1 MQFEHLIASAIMLTT
16 PILLAAMGGLINR
29 RAGIV
34 NIGLEAKMLAGAF
47 VAVIVSSA
55 TGSWIIASLAAAL
68 AGAAIGWLFSL
79 SITRAGANM
88 IVAGLGLNIL
98 VAGVLG
104 FILSWVYRSSG
115 TLRLPDVA
123 LLPKILPSG
132 LEFVPLVGPALAM
145 LDPLTLLAWMTT
157 GALPFVLA
165 STRIGLWIRAT
176 GNASEMARS
185 VGLQHL
191 TIQDFTTACAGF
203 FSGLAGAHLAL
214 VSLGLFNEGLTSG
227 RGFIALAAFYF
238 GRDRPITT
246 AFACMLFGALEAAQI
261 RLQLEGL
268 PPKLIGTL
276 PYVMVLIALVVVS
289 IQAQRKSST

>member
-16 PILLAAMGGLINR
+16 PILLAAIGGLINR

-55 TGSWIIASLAAAL
+55 TGSWIIACLAAAL

-104 FILSWVYRSSG
+104 FVLSWMYRSSG

-123 LLPKILPSG
+123 LLPKILPAG
-132 LEFVPLVGPALAM
+132 LEVVPLFGPALAA
-145 LDPLTLLAWMTT
+145 LDPLTLLAWMTV

-191 TIQDFTTACAGF
+191 TIQDFTTTCAGF

-214 VSLGLFNEGLTSG
+214 VSLGLFNEGLTAG

-238 GRDRPITT
+238 GRDRPVTT
-246 AFACMLFGALEAAQI
+246 AFACLLFGALEAAQI

-268 PPKLIGTL
+268 PPKLIGML
-276 PYVMVLIALVVVS
+276 PYVMVLIALVVAS
-289 IQAQRKSST
+289 IQAQKKESA